1 MGFSLFLVVFS
12 ADTQTHTYMR
22 MCVYILVSPY
32 VLVFSLLWDI
42 GVELMDQGNTYFQF
56 QKMLPDYKGLQKFL
70 PTV

>member
-1 MGFSLFLVVFS
+1 
-12 ADTQTHTYMR
+12 MR